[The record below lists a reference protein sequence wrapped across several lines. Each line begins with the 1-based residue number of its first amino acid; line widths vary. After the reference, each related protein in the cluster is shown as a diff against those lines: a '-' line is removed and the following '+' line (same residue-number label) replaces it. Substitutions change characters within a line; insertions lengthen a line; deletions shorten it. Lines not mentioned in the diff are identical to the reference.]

1 MVNTLVKNIVKTI
14 ADNTDTLRDAIDDLQ
29 FLVGTNKMAGKET
42 TIDGEKIDIE
52 TLEKFQS
59 YLEEIRKFALY
70 V

>member
-14 ADNTDTLRDAIDDLQ
+14 ADNTDKLRDAIDDLQ

>member
-1 MVNTLVKNIVKTI
+1 MNNNLIKNILKTI
-14 ADNTDTLRDAIDDLQ
+14 ADNTDNLRDAIDDLR
-29 FLVGTNKMAGKET
+29 FLVGYNKMEGKET
-42 TIDGEKIDIE
+42 TIDGEQIDIE

>member
-1 MVNTLVKNIVKTI
+1 MVNILVKNIVSTI
-14 ADNTDTLRDAIDDLQ
+14 ADNTDKLRDAIDDLQ